1 MIPDDNTPPDPPVP
15 SGVAIDL
22 VLDFEQPASPALAGL
37 TPDPTLHR
45 AYVQRLPDTSNGYR
59 PNEIHIE
66 PVRPEERDHVHA
78 PWSRPLATPEYVTE
92 FTGVDAGHT
101 ALPVDA
107 VAAIFT
113 PAAPQDAFLPV
124 GGPPLEPHPMLDHE
138 LVNVQASLVERR
150 PHIFTVEVHGC
161 TAEQAD
167 QVMAERLSCDED
179 YGFSYVVDYAKVN
192 AQQLSHPGRKA
203 AADAQ
208 DWYVISKAL
217 RKELDQAKEDVEKFK
232 KLAGRTD
239 SILQLENEI
248 QRLRSVNEELTQQ
261 LTAEPGVTKA
271 LRLELADWR
280 ALRDV
285 SHNVVPGDDGMGEER
300 DPTPAS
306 VRDHLN
312 YLQAEWDGA
321 EKRAGEAERASA
333 SHFTKA
339 ALQTEIIK
347 VLQRAIQ
354 LRDETIKGLKEAD
367 AVCATNI
374 MHLSADALGRVSLKH
389 AQLIANWQW
398 YHWLSPWYV
407 RARGYAEAWLDAERC
422 LRETA
427 NTHEQ

>member
-261 LTAEPGVTKA
+261 LTAELGVTKA

-321 EKRAGEAERASA
+321 EKRAGEAERVLAP
-333 SHFTKA
+333 HRDKN
-339 ALQTEIIK
+339 ALQVELIALLKNDI
-347 VLQRAIQ
+347 RI
-354 LRDETIKGLKEAD
+354 RDEFIASVKEAD
-367 AVCATNI
+367 DTCGEKLRHI
-374 MHLSADALGRVSLKH
+374 SSDALKAAAGAAGLSLEGWK
-389 AQLIANWQW
+389 W
-398 YHWLSPWYV
+398 YHWLSP
-407 RARGYAEAWLDAERC
+407 RAILRRGVAVGWHSAARFLKENFES
-422 LRETA
+422 
-427 NTHEQ
+427 